1 MNVIRF
7 RPTVRGR
14 RFGRI
19 LALAIVA
26 LLLGHAAPVAA
37 STFEDGLAAYHRGDY
52 AEALQLWRSLAEQ
65 GNSAAQTALGRMY
78 DEGVGVPQDYVEA
91 ARFYRM
97 AAERGDSFGQN
108 NLGVMYMKGEG
119 VPQDYIQA
127 MKWTRKAVAQGNEL
141 ARWNLDLLLADNA
154 GLQQASPEVMK
165 SYRNAADGKGRPK
178 GARNTMTKNLRE
190 MILGALDDAG
200 GQAFLAEQAQTNPA
214 AFMGLLGRVLP
225 PEPRNPL
232 PPHITFKIGDR
243 DLRPP
248 KDVTPAT
255 ESRPLP
261 SARLPA
267 LCHEQD

>member
-65 GNSAAQTALGRMY
+65 GNSAAQTALGRIY

-97 AAERGDSFGQN
+97 AAERGHSFGQN

-165 SYRNAADGKGRPK
+165 SYRNAAEKGDADAQYAI
-178 GARNTMTKNLRE
+178 GIIYMEGWGVSQDYIQAHMWLNL
-190 MILGALDDAG
+190 
-200 GQAFLAEQAQTNPA
+200 A
-214 AFMGLLGRVLP
+214 AKSGFYVYA
-225 PEPRNPL
+225 
-232 PPHITFKIGDR
+232 KKR
-243 DLRPP
+243 DEVAA
-248 KDVTPAT
+248 KMTPAQIA
-255 ESRPLP
+255 E
-261 SARLPA
+261 AQRLA
-267 LCHEQD
+267 GHWK